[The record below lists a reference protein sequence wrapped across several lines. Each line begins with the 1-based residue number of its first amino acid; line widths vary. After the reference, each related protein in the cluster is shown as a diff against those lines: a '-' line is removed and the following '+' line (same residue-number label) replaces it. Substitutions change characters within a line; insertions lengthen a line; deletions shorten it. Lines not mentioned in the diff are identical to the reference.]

1 MKTKHVLA
9 VMLAGLWVLGAAAPV
24 GAQSEPMTHTVVKGD
39 TLWDICE
46 AYYGNP
52 FLWPK
57 LWEMNSFVTNP
68 HLLKPGDTITLLK
81 GVPLRKQPPPPQ
93 IKPAAVVPEKKAPVP
108 KGVDISSL
116 TDIEAIGMLGPG
128 SAEPDGRIIGDE
140 KEGVTLS
147 EGDLVYVLFSA
158 GRAGGPGDLYTVCR
172 KSSSLKDPLNQE
184 PVGVTYNYLAKI
196 ELIQPIDNQPGVWSA
211 RLLRGYREVTREDL
225 VFVHQPLS
233 ACVQPLPTNREIS
246 SRIVAVKEN
255 RDMIGQ
261 NSVVYLNQGYNQ
273 GIERGNLFDIV
284 IPNEDARGTRIAL
297 PDILVGHL
305 LIVESLP
312 GTAAG
317 LVIDARKEVAKGVL
331 VKSMNWD
338 AARGVIAKLPAC
350 VLD

>member
-1 MKTKHVLA
+1 LKTKHVLA
-9 VMLAGLWVLGAAAPV
+9 VMLAGLWVFGAAAPV

-93 IKPAAVVPEKKAPVP
+93 IKPAAAVPEKKVPVP

-128 SAEPDGRIIGDE
+128 SAEPDGRIIADE
-140 KEGVTLS
+140 KEGFTVS
-147 EGDLVYVLFSA
+147 EGDLVYVQLHG
-158 GRAGGPGDLYTVCR
+158 GRTGHPGDLYTVCR
-172 KSSSLKDPLNQE
+172 TSPALRHPATQQ
-184 PVGVTYNYLAKI
+184 PVGVAYAYLAKLELLHPI
-196 ELIQPIDNQPGVWSA
+196 ENQPGVWKCK
-211 RLLRGYREVTREDL
+211 LVRGSREVSQKDL
-225 VFVHQPLS
+225 VFRHQPLS
-233 ACVQPLPTNREIS
+233 ACIEPLPAERRIT
-246 SRIVAVKEN
+246 SRIVAVKEQ

-261 NSVVYLNQGYNQ
+261 YSVVYLSQGYNQ
-273 GIERGNLFDIV
+273 GIRRGNLFDIV
-284 IPNEDARGTRIAL
+284 VPNQASENRKIVL
-297 PDILVGHL
+297 PDILLGHL

-317 LVIDARKEVAKGVL
+317 LVIDSRKEIANGAL
-331 VKSMNWD
+331 VKSTDWEV
-338 AARGVIAKLPAC
+338 AQEILSRLPVC
-350 VLD
+350 PLD